1 MKYELWIGL
10 RYTRAKKRN
19 SDGGSGSGN
28 GFISFIS
35 LISTLGIGLGV
46 AALIVV
52 LSVMNGFQK
61 ELRTRILGVASH
73 IQINGSPR
81 NNGELTDWSL
91 IAQEALRH
99 PKVRAAAPFVQEQGM
114 LSYDQEVRGVGV
126 RGVLPEAEEKVADFE
141 KHMKSGH
148 LADLPKFLK

>member
-10 RYTRAKKRN
+10 RYTRSKKRGG
-19 SDGGSGSGN
+19 DGGMGSGN

-73 IQINGSPR
+73 IQ
-81 NNGELTDWSL
+81 LTT
-91 IAQEALRH
+91 
-99 PKVRAAAPFVQEQGM
+99 
-114 LSYDQEVRGVGV
+114 
-126 RGVLPEAEEKVADFE
+126 
-141 KHMKSGH
+141 
-148 LADLPKFLK
+148 